1 MTTFELFGTGT
12 PPFLLRRLA
21 ALLNRVTQNASG
33 AERLPSLD
41 VRPRIWMNSAKCGRR
56 RGLTALASTGDERA
70 REPRWLVVLG
80 STVAFGTA
88 FAFVIPPRTALYWY
102 AFPLFGIA
110 VPYLVEVR
118 RELTPRWWLTFAAAG
133 VVSPIAL
140 ALDWAFSGHIL
151 WNVLLLGHIART
163 PARNTAWLPLFGA
176 SLVHLFA
183 LKAATQTGRD
193 LVGGVLSAALAG
205 GILVVGTP

>member
-1 MTTFELFGTGT
+1 MDSGKAGRSRGSTILSSMGD
-12 PPFLLRRLA
+12 
-21 ALLNRVTQNASG
+21 NA
-33 AERLPSLD
+33 
-41 VRPRIWMNSAKCGRR
+41 VRG
-56 RGLTALASTGDERA
+56 
-70 REPRWLVVLG
+70 PRWLVVLG

-88 FAFVIPPRTALYWY
+88 FALVIPPRTALYWY

-140 ALDWAFSGHIL
+140 ALEWAFSGHIL
-151 WNVLLLGHIART
+151 WNVLLLGHVARS

-193 LVGGVLSAALAG
+193 LFGGVLSAAIAG
-205 GILVVGTP
+205 AILVVSGTRNGVTRSPDR

>member
-1 MTTFELFGTGT
+1 M
-12 PPFLLRRLA
+12 A
-21 ALLNRVTQNASG
+21 HHASG
-33 AERLPSLD
+33 AERLRSLD
-41 VRPRIWMNSAKCGRR
+41 VQPRIWMNSAKSGRSR
-56 RGLTALASTGDERA
+56 ASTMSSSTGDDASRG
-70 REPRWLVVLG
+70 PRWLVVLG
-80 STVAFGTA
+80 STVAFGA
-88 FAFVIPPRTALYWY
+88 VFAVVIPPRTALYWY

-151 WNVLLLGHIART
+151 WNVLLLGHVART

-205 GILVVGTP
+205 GMLVVSGTGNRGVTRRPG

>member
-1 MTTFELFGTGT
+1 
-12 PPFLLRRLA
+12 
-21 ALLNRVTQNASG
+21 
-33 AERLPSLD
+33 
-41 VRPRIWMNSAKCGRR
+41 MNSAKSGRSR
-56 RGLTALASTGDERA
+56 ASTMLSSTKDDGQRG
-70 REPRWLVVLG
+70 PRWCVVLG
-80 STVAFGTA
+80 STVAFGAA
-88 FAFVIPPRTALYWY
+88 FTVVIPPRTALYWY
-102 AFPLFGIA
+102 VFPLFGIA
-110 VPYLVEVR
+110 VPYVVEVR

-151 WNVLLLGHIART
+151 WNVLLLGHVART

-193 LVGGVLSAALAG
+193 LVGGMLSAALAG
-205 GILVVGTP
+205 GILVVSGTRNGGVTRRPDR

>member
-1 MTTFELFGTGT
+1 
-12 PPFLLRRLA
+12 
-21 ALLNRVTQNASG
+21 
-33 AERLPSLD
+33 
-41 VRPRIWMNSAKCGRR
+41 MNSAKSGGSRAS
-56 RGLTALASTGDERA
+56 TMPASTGDDA
-70 REPRWLVVLG
+70 APGPRWLVVLG
-80 STVAFGTA
+80 STVAFGAA
-88 FAFVIPPRTALYWY
+88 FTVVLPPRTALYWY

-118 RELTPRWWLTFAAAG
+118 RELTPRWWLAFAAAG

-151 WNVLLLGHIART
+151 WNVLLLGHVART

-183 LKAATQTGRD
+183 LKATTQTWRD
-193 LVGGVLSAALAG
+193 LGGGVLSAALAG
-205 GILVVGTP
+205 GILVVSGTRDGGVTRRPDR

>member
-1 MTTFELFGTGT
+1 
-12 PPFLLRRLA
+12 
-21 ALLNRVTQNASG
+21 
-33 AERLPSLD
+33 
-41 VRPRIWMNSAKCGRR
+41 
-56 RGLTALASTGDERA
+56 
-70 REPRWLVVLG
+70 VLG
-80 STVAFGTA
+80 STVGFGTI

-118 RELTPRWWLTFAAAG
+118 RELTPRWWATFAAAG

-151 WNVLLLGHIART
+151 WNVLLLGHIARSA
-163 PARNTAWLPLFGA
+163 ARNTAWLPLFGA

-193 LVGGVLSAALAG
+193 LVGGMLSAALAG
-205 GILVVGTP
+205 GILLVSRTPNGGVTRRLGR

>member
-1 MTTFELFGTGT
+1 MNGYG
-12 PPFLLRRLA
+12 R
-21 ALLNRVTQNASG
+21 
-33 AERLPSLD
+33 D
-41 VRPRIWMNSAKCGRR
+41 VRPRKLMRWAR
-56 RGLTALASTGDERA
+56 STGHAGA
-70 REPRWLVVLG
+70 RGPRWFVVLG
-80 STVAFGTA
+80 STVAFGGA
-88 FAFVIPPRTALYWY
+88 FAFVLPPRTALYWY
-102 AFPLFGIA
+102 AFPLFGVA

-140 ALDWAFSGHIL
+140 ALDWPFSGHIL
-151 WNVLLLGHIART
+151 WNVLLLGHVART
-163 PARNTAWLPLFGA
+163 PALNTAWMPLFGA

-205 GILVVGTP
+205 GILVFSGPGLRSSSTGG

>member
-1 MTTFELFGTGT
+1 
-12 PPFLLRRLA
+12 
-21 ALLNRVTQNASG
+21 
-33 AERLPSLD
+33 
-41 VRPRIWMNSAKCGRR
+41 MNSAKSRR
-56 RGLTALASTGDERA
+56 SRASIILSSTGHDGA
-70 REPRWLVVLG
+70 RGPRWFVVLG
-80 STVAFGTA
+80 STVTFGAAFV
-88 FAFVIPPRTALYWY
+88 FVIPPRTALYWY

-118 RELTPRWWLTFAAAG
+118 RELTPRWWLTFAAAA

-151 WNVLLLGHIART
+151 WNVLLLGHVART
-163 PARNTAWLPLFGA
+163 PARNTAWLPLFSA

-193 LVGGVLSAALAG
+193 LLGGVLSAALAG
-205 GILVVGTP
+205 GILVVSGTPNRGVTRRPDR

>member
-1 MTTFELFGTGT
+1 MLSSIGDDATRG
-12 PPFLLRRLA
+12 PRLR
-21 ALLNRVTQNASG
+21 
-33 AERLPSLD
+33 
-41 VRPRIWMNSAKCGRR
+41 
-56 RGLTALASTGDERA
+56 
-70 REPRWLVVLG
+70 VVLG
-80 STVAFGTA
+80 STVAFGA
-88 FAFVIPPRTALYWY
+88 VFAVVIPPRTALYWY

-110 VPYLVEVR
+110 APYLVEVR

-151 WNVLLLGHIART
+151 WNVLLLGHVAGT
-163 PARNTAWLPLFGA
+163 PARKTAWLPLFGA

-205 GILVVGTP
+205 GILVASGTRTGGVTPCPDR

>member
-1 MTTFELFGTGT
+1 MDLSK
-12 PPFLLRRLA
+12 PAR
-21 ALLNRVTQNASG
+21 NR
-33 AERLPSLD
+33 
-41 VRPRIWMNSAKCGRR
+41 
-56 RGLTALASTGDERA
+56 ASTMLSSTADDGSVG
-70 REPRWLVVLG
+70 PRWLVLVG

-88 FAFVIPPRTALYWY
+88 FAFVLPPRTALYWY

-110 VPYLVEVR
+110 VPYVVQVR
-118 RELTPRWWLTFAAAG
+118 RELTPRWWLTFAAAA

-151 WNVLLLGHIART
+151 WNVLLLGHVVRS

-193 LVGGVLSAALAG
+193 LFGGVLSGALAG
-205 GILVVGTP
+205 GILVVSGPRSGAR

>member
-1 MTTFELFGTGT
+1 MDLTKPARIRAIPST
-12 PPFLLRRLA
+12 A
-21 ALLNRVTQNASG
+21 DDG
-33 AERLPSLD
+33 A
-41 VRPRIWMNSAKCGRR
+41 
-56 RGLTALASTGDERA
+56 RG
-70 REPRWLVVLG
+70 PRWFVLLG

-88 FAFVIPPRTALYWY
+88 FAFVLPPRTALYWY

-110 VPYLVEVR
+110 VPYFVQVR
-118 RELTPRWWLTFAAAG
+118 RELTPRWWLTFAAAS

-151 WNVLLLGHIART
+151 WNVLLIGHVARS

-205 GILVVGTP
+205 GILVVSGPRSEAR

>member
-1 MTTFELFGTGT
+1 M
-12 PPFLLRRLA
+12 
-21 ALLNRVTQNASG
+21 
-33 AERLPSLD
+33 
-41 VRPRIWMNSAKCGRR
+41 
-56 RGLTALASTGDERA
+56 
-70 REPRWLVVLG
+70 LG
-80 STVAFGTA
+80 STAAFGTA
-88 FAFVIPPRTALYWY
+88 LAFVLPPRTALYWY
-102 AFPLFGIA
+102 AFPLFGVA

-151 WNVLLLGHIART
+151 WNVLLLGHAAST

-205 GILVVGTP
+205 GFLVVSGARNGGLTRDSDG

>member
-1 MTTFELFGTGT
+1 
-12 PPFLLRRLA
+12 
-21 ALLNRVTQNASG
+21 
-33 AERLPSLD
+33 
-41 VRPRIWMNSAKCGRR
+41 MNSAKSGRSR
-56 RGLTALASTGDERA
+56 ASTMRSSTDGGA
-70 REPRWLVVLG
+70 RGPRWFVVLG
-80 STVAFGTA
+80 STVAFGAA
-88 FAFVIPPRTALYWY
+88 FAVVIPPRTALYWY
-102 AFPLFGIA
+102 VFPLFGVA

-151 WNVLLLGHIART
+151 WNVLLLGHVART

-193 LVGGVLSAALAG
+193 LVGGVLSAVLAG
-205 GILVVGTP
+205 GILVVSGPPNRGVTRSRDR

>member
-1 MTTFELFGTGT
+1 MN
-12 PPFLLRRLA
+12 LA
-21 ALLNRVTQNASG
+21 KSG
-33 AERLPSLD
+33 RS
-41 VRPRIWMNSAKCGRR
+41 
-56 RGLTALASTGDERA
+56 RGLTVLSSTGDEGGRG
-70 REPRWLVVLG
+70 PRWSVVLG
-80 STVAFGTA
+80 STVAFGVA
-88 FAFVIPPRTALYWY
+88 FAFVLPPRTALYWY
-102 AFPLFGIA
+102 AFPLFAIA

-151 WNVLLLGHIART
+151 WNVLLIGHVARSPART
-163 PARNTAWLPLFGA
+163 TAWLPLFGA

-193 LVGGVLSAALAG
+193 LVGGVLSAAIAG
-205 GILVVGTP
+205 GILVVSGTPNGGVTPRPGR

>member
-1 MTTFELFGTGT
+1 M
-12 PPFLLRRLA
+12 LL
-21 ALLNRVTQNASG
+21 
-33 AERLPSLD
+33 
-41 VRPRIWMNSAKCGRR
+41 
-56 RGLTALASTGDERA
+56 STGSHGA
-70 REPRWLVVLG
+70 RGPRWFVVLG
-80 STVAFGTA
+80 STVAFGAVFT
-88 FAFVIPPRTALYWY
+88 VVMPPRTALYWY

-118 RELTPRWWLTFAAAG
+118 RELTPRWLLTFAGAA

-151 WNVLLLGHIART
+151 WNVLLLGHVAQT

-176 SLVHLFA
+176 SLVHLFT

-193 LVGGVLSAALAG
+193 LIGGVLSAALAG
-205 GILVVGTP
+205 GILVVSGTSSGGVTRRPARDHARPDA